1 MTIKEIIVEVSFNF
15 TGNDKRCAGKLKIEY
30 DYLKFTIYIEVDRKN
45 KNELITVTAR
55 NFVKKDTNDKRKD
68 ADVEVERIPEKS
80 LYKLLW
86 RSIAE
91 DFKKIMV

>member
-15 TGNDKRCAGKLKIEY
+15 TGNDKGCAGKLKIEY
-30 DYLKFTIYIEVDRKN
+30 DYLKFTIYIEVDLKN

-68 ADVEVERIPEKS
+68 ADVERIPEKS